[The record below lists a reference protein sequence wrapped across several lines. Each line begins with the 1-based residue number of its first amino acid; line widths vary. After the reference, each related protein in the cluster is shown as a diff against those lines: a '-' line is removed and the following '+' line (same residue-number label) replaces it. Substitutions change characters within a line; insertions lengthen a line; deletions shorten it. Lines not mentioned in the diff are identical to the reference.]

1 MIQNQKGSIQE
12 NELKSKLSEWY
23 KKEHKYENPNS
34 TKSKKQIFQYA
45 TKDTEIRLDLIQI
58 AQNMKQWIGE
68 VYGIAD
74 HLDLLDDT
82 FAQLD
87 KTDNQTFS
95 KAELEKIIKETI
107 EIK

>member
-1 MIQNQKGSIQE
+1 
-12 NELKSKLSEWY
+12 
-23 KKEHKYENPNS
+23 
-34 TKSKKQIFQYA
+34 
-45 TKDTEIRLDLIQI
+45 
-58 AQNMKQWIGE
+58 MKQWIGE

-87 KTDNQTFS
+87 KTDNQNFS

-107 EIK
+107 EI